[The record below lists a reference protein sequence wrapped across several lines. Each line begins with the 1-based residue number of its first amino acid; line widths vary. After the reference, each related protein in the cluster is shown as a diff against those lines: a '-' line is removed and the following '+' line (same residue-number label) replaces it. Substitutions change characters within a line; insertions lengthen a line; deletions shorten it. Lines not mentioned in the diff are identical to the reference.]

1 MMMRLFAKRAAP
13 SVIRQFDLYRSFT
26 RVTAGYLLILIIGS
40 SPIAGAATVADPW
53 IGTYQHVHLIG
64 TIAGVSAR
72 ITYTLTVHAG
82 TGTKGATLSA
92 VGYQTFDEV
101 LCDTKADRDQLQIH
115 FRSYPDGGTSNQSG
129 VELYQPG
136 ALLLTLAW
144 RDGQLITLW
153 GEYND
158 EAANREREGA
168 QFKKLS
174 PPRAK

>member
-1 MMMRLFAKRAAP
+1 MGGFL
-13 SVIRQFDLYRSFT
+13 S
-26 RVTAGYLLILIIGS
+26 LLIIVGNTPTAS
-40 SPIAGAATVADPW
+40 AASVADPW
-53 IGTYQHVHLIG
+53 IGTYQHVHVVG

-72 ITYTLTVHAG
+72 ITYTLTVRAG
-82 TGTKGATLSA
+82 TGSKSATLSA

-101 LCDTKADRDQLQIH
+101 LCDTKADRDRLQIH

-129 VELYQPG
+129 LELYPPE

-144 RDGQLITLW
+144 RNGQLITQW
-153 GEYND
+153 GEYNA

-168 QFKKLS
+168 QFKKIS